1 MNKVEPIRDQKK
13 IEEIKAHLKS
23 WNEKYYMMWLLGSNI
38 GLRVSDIMK
47 IKVDDIAGKDHL
59 LFRDEKTNK
68 EHRLPVN
75 RHLRREIADYI
86 EKEQLEPVDYII
98 PSQKGINQ
106 PLSRSQ
112 AYYVLNVAATAC
124 GITDP
129 VGTHTMRKTFGYWHY
144 RQHKDVA
151 LLQQIFGHSSPSIT
165 LRYIG
170 INDDIIEKSL
180 EDFYI

>member
-13 IEEIKAHLKS
+13 LEELKS
-23 WNEKYYMMWLLGSNI
+23 YLKNWNEKYYMMWLLGSNI

-47 IKVDDIAGKDHL
+47 IKAGDIAGTDHL
-59 LFRDEKTNK
+59 TFRDEKTNK
-68 EHRLPVN
+68 EHRLPIN
-75 RHLRREIADYI
+75 RHLRKEISGYIKNEKLKENDY
-86 EKEQLEPVDYII
+86 LI
-98 PSQKGINQ
+98 PSQKGINH

-112 AYYVLNVAATAC
+112 AYYVLNIAAAAC
-124 GITDP
+124 GIMDP

>member
-13 IEEIKAHLKS
+13 IEEIKAYLKN

-75 RHLRREIADYI
+75 RHLRREIADYF
-86 EKEQLEPVDYII
+86 EKEQLKPDDYII
-98 PSQKGINQ
+98 PSQKGIS
-106 PLSRSQ
+106 PLAERDKKNFTPM
-112 AYYVLNVAATAC
+112 AHLYKTVLYT
-124 GITDP
+124 GLP
-129 VGTHTMRKTFGYWHY
+129 GTRAVFLS
-144 RQHKDVA
+144 DIVNA
-151 LLQQIFGHSSPSIT
+151 SN
-165 LRYIG
+165 RYIFR
-170 INDDIIEKSL
+170 ISL
-180 EDFYI
+180 

>member
-1 MNKVEPIRDQKK
+1 
-13 IEEIKAHLKS
+13 
-23 WNEKYYMMWLLGSNI
+23 MMWLLGSNI

-47 IKVDDIAGKDHL
+47 IKVDDIAEKDHL

-86 EKEQLEPVDYII
+86 EKEQLKPADYII
-98 PSQKGINQ
+98 PSQKGIAR

-124 GITDP
+124 GIMDP
-129 VGTHTMRKTFGYWHY
+129 VGTHTMRKTFGYWH
-144 RQHKDVA
+144 
-151 LLQQIFGHSSPSIT
+151 
-165 LRYIG
+165 
-170 INDDIIEKSL
+170 
-180 EDFYI
+180 